1 MKKQIFAAL
10 AAAAIAFPGGAA
22 SGSVGALNIT
32 DIDIARNRN
41 DITLSMNVN
50 QRGYRLSSNTRWE
63 VTPVI
68 ISADSAH
75 SVTLRPFEVAGKNAW
90 YYEQRLGRADKLIL
104 LRSGKKKVY
113 DYSDAVPYQDWMEH
127 SNVYFNVERVSCC
140 GDRPVAGPESEPVA
154 RLNFTPPEYQATFTY
169 VVPVKEEVKQRTLSG
184 RAYVNFRVNKTD
196 IVPDYMNNTV
206 ELRKI
211 LNSIDSVRL
220 NKDATVDTIRL
231 TGYASPEGPYKNN
244 VRLAEGRTEA
254 VRDYVKQLYDFP
266 ARVYFTNSVPED
278 WDGLREYVAKSNL
291 ADRDAILAF
300 IDEQTPIE
308 DRNDRLRALF
318 PQSYRFLL
326 ENEYPWL
333 RHTDYYIHYTIRQY
347 TTVDE
352 ILTAMER
359 TPSNLSLNEFFTAAK
374 SFPEGSKEFCDIL
387 EKAVLYY
394 PHDVRANLNAAN
406 AALSKGAY
414 HRAGIYLDKA
424 GDSGEAEYMRGVLA
438 ALEKDYDKALLHF
451 GKAGDSGKVRAAIL
465 QVERLRN
472 AEPVEYLQ

>member
-1 MKKQIFAAL
+1 
-10 AAAAIAFPGGAA
+10 
-22 SGSVGALNIT
+22 
-32 DIDIARNRN
+32 
-41 DITLSMNVN
+41 
-50 QRGYRLSSNTRWE
+50 
-63 VTPVI
+63 
-68 ISADSAH
+68 
-75 SVTLRPFEVAGKNAW
+75 
-90 YYEQRLGRADKLIL
+90 
-104 LRSGKKKVY
+104 
-113 DYSDAVPYQDWMEH
+113 MEH
-127 SNVYFNVERVSCC
+127 SRVYFNVERVSCC

-154 RLNFTPPEYQATFTY
+154 ILNFTPPEYQATFTY

-300 IDEQTPIE
+300 IDERTPIE

-465 QVERLRN
+465 QVEQLRN

>member
-22 SGSVGALNIT
+22 SRSVGALSIT

-41 DITLSMNVN
+41 NITLSMNVD

-68 ISADSAH
+68 VSADSSH
-75 SVTLRPFEVAGKNAW
+75 SVSLRPFEVAGKNAW
-90 YYEQRLGRADKLIL
+90 YYEQRLGRAAEVAL
-104 LRSGKKKVY
+104 LRAGKKKVY
-113 DYSDAVPYQDWMEH
+113 GYSDAVPYQDWMEH
-127 SNVYFNVERVSCC
+127 SSVYFNVERVSCC
-140 GDRPVAGPESEPVA
+140 GDRPVVGPQTEPVA
-154 RLNFTPPEYQATFTY
+154 MLNFTPPMYQAAFSY
-169 VVPVKEEVKQRTLSG
+169 VVPVREEVKQRTLSG
-184 RAYVNFRVNKTD
+184 RAYVNFRVNKTE
-196 IVPDYMNNTV
+196 IVPEYMNNTV

-220 NKDATVDTIRL
+220 NKDATVDTIML
-231 TGYASPEGPYKNN
+231 TGYASPEGPYRNN
-244 VRLAEGRTEA
+244 VRLAEGRTKA
-254 VRDYVKQLYDFP
+254 VRDYVERLYDFP
-266 ARVYFTNSVPED
+266 AKVYFTSSVPED

-300 IDEQTPIE
+300 IDERTPIE
-308 DRNDRLRALF
+308 DRNDQLRSRF
-318 PQSYRFLL
+318 PESYRFLL

-347 TTVDE
+347 TTVEE
-352 ILTAMER
+352 ILSVMEK

-394 PHDVRANLNAAN
+394 PHDERANLNAAN
-406 AALSKGAY
+406 AAMSKGAY
-414 HRAGIYLDKA
+414 HRASLYLGNA
-424 GDSGEAEYMRGVLA
+424 GNGAEAEYLRGVLA
-438 ALEKDYDKALLHF
+438 ALEKDYGKALQHL
-451 GKAGDSGKVRAAIL
+451 GKAGKSDRVQATLL
-465 QVERLRN
+465 QVEQLRN
-472 AEPVEYLQ
+472 AEPVQYLQ